1 MYHKEI
7 EKIQRRATKL
17 VKSATKLPYCDRL
30 KMLGLTTLYYR
41 RLRADVIQVYRIINK
56 IDKLELSN
64 FFHFNTRP
72 SRYNSVRLI
81 KPRALTTIRQNSFSH
96 RVVNSWND
104 IPEEVV
110 LADSLNQFKNRLE
123 FFWKHRDFKYEMTF
137 KYD

>member
-1 MYHKEI
+1 
-7 EKIQRRATKL
+7 
-17 VKSATKLPYCDRL
+17 
-30 KMLGLTTLYYR
+30 MLGLTTLYYR

-56 IDKLELSN
+56 IYN

-104 IPEEVV
+104 LPEEVV
-110 LADSLNQFKNRLE
+110 LADSLNQFKNRQRLE
-123 FFWKHRDFKYEMTF
+123 FFFKHTYI
-137 KYD
+137 

>member
-17 VKSATKLPYCDRL
+17 VKSVTKLPYCDRL

-56 IDKLELSN
+56 IDKFELSI

-96 RVVNSWND
+96 RVVNSWNYL
-104 IPEEVV
+104 PEEVV
-110 LADSLNQFKNRLE
+110 LADSLNQFKNIL
-123 FFWKHRDFKYEMTF
+123 FFFGNRDFKYEMTF

>member
-17 VKSATKLPYCDRL
+17 VKSVTNLPYCDRL

-56 IDKLELSN
+56 IDKLELSI

-104 IPEEVV
+104 LQEEVV